1 MIIVWDCK
9 SGRREFIEMVLK
21 TEGYEVFSASEVTPD
36 LIQQVESFSPEI
48 IICSDE
54 LQSSIP
60 GLCKIVVI
68 GSDIELPIEPLQFIE
83 NIKKLR

>member
-36 LIQQVESFSPEI
+36 LVQQVESFSPELI
-48 IICSDE
+48 VCSDK
-54 LQSSIP
+54 LQADIP
-60 GLCKIVVI
+60 KLCKIVVL
-68 GSDIELPIEPLQFIE
+68 GSDIELPIEPLNFLE
-83 NIKKLR
+83 NLKKLR